1 MKIKEITQAIEAYA
15 PLELQESFDNAGV
28 QVGDVEREVTGVL
41 LCTDVREPIVAE
53 ALELG
58 CNLIISHHPLIFH
71 AIKKLDGSDYVKR
84 IVAMAI
90 KHDLTIYAAHTNMD
104 ITLGGVNHKM
114 AEKLALTG
122 VEVLDDTGEQ
132 DHLGVIG
139 DLPVPLD
146 ALDFLRRV
154 KDAFGCAAVR
164 YSGDTA
170 RPVSRVA
177 LCGGSGAFLK
187 AKAIARGAHAFVTA
201 DVKYHEFMGD
211 EDRLLLADIGHYESE
226 QFTKEIFC
234 DIICKKNPNFAVHF
248 AKNEQNQLKYLI

>member
-15 PLELQESFDNAGV
+15 PLELQEGFDNAGV
-28 QVGDVEREVTGVL
+28 QVGDVERDVTGVL

-53 ALELG
+53 AIERG

-71 AIKKLDGSDYVKR
+71 GLKKLDGGDYIQR
-84 IVAMAI
+84 IVVTAI
-90 KHDLTIYAAHTNMD
+90 KHDITIYAAHTNMD
-104 ITLGGVNHKM
+104 ITTGGVNHKM
-114 AEKLALTG
+114 ADKLGLTS

-139 DLPVPLD
+139 TLPEPLTG
-146 ALDFLRRV
+146 LDFLRRV
-154 KDAFGCAAVR
+154 KDAFHCQAVR

-170 RPVSRVA
+170 RRVSRVA

-187 AKAIARGAHAFVTA
+187 ATALARGADAYVTA

-226 QFTKEIFC
+226 QFTKEIFY
-234 DIICKKNPNFAVHF
+234 DIICKKSPNFAVHF
-248 AKNEQNQLKYLI
+248 AKNEQNQIKYLI